1 MRAAVAE
8 APAPPREARP
18 PRDPIFDNERSEFL
32 ADRIEQAVERAELP
46 ATSQDELPDGLDPEA
61 FADFP
66 GAAAVNEDLVRE
78 RDEMQLAQRVQADFE
93 NYRKRMLREQTALA
107 ERASESLVEQLLPV
121 LDNFELAL
129 VSLDEADEKVR
140 KGVELVYADFLSVL
154 ERAGLE
160 RIATDGEPFDP
171 EVHEAVA
178 HEAGAKEARRTIPP
192 SSRRCARATGSRV
205 GCCDRRW

>member
-1 MRAAVAE
+1 VAE
-8 APAPPREARP
+8 FDE
-18 PRDPIFDNERSEFL
+18 RDEM
-32 ADRIEQAVERAELP
+32 
-46 ATSQDELPDGLDPEA
+46 PDGLDPEA

-78 RDEMQLAQRVQADFE
+78 RDEMRALAQRVQADFE

-140 KGVELVYADFLSVL
+140 KGVELAYADFLSVL

-178 HEAGAKEARRTIPP
+178 HEAGAHGGAADHPTVVETMREGYRLK
-192 SSRRCARATGSRV
+192 GRV
-205 GCCDRRW
+205 LRPAMVKVAG

>member
-1 MRAAVAE
+1 MAE
-8 APAPPREARP
+8 FDE
-18 PRDPIFDNERSEFL
+18 RDER
-32 ADRIEQAVERAELP
+32 
-46 ATSQDELPDGLDPEA
+46 DEMPDGLDPEA

-66 GAAAVNEDLVRE
+66 GAEAVNEDLVRE
-78 RDEMQLAQRVQADFE
+78 RDEMRALAQRVQADFE
-93 NYRKRMLREQTALA
+93 NYRKRMLREQTVLA
-107 ERASESLVEQLLPV
+107 ERASESIVEQLLPV

-129 VSLDEADEKVR
+129 LSLDDADEKVR

-178 HEAGAKEARRTIPP
+178 HEAGDGHPTVVETMREGYRLK
-192 SSRRCARATGSRV
+192 GRV
-205 GCCDRRW
+205 LRPAMVKVAG